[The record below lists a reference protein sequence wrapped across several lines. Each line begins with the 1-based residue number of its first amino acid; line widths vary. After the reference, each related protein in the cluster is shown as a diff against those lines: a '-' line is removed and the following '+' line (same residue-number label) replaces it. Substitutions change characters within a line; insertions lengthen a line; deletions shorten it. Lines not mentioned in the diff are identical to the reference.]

1 MMTHPSYEELNDYVD
16 ALLDE
21 PSAESLRAHSTTC
34 ADCRCTIAQLEA
46 LRDAARSLPRT
57 ETPPADVWN
66 TIRAATIDNTRAQRA
81 RVLWQLRYQL
91 AAAAVV
97 LLMVASSVT
106 WWIASQQQAT
116 PVAQAPAIAPNTTLA
131 AYHAVEAEYTQAA
144 ADLMRLLEQRR
155 ERMDTAVVRSVEEN
169 LRVMDD
175 AIRKAQ
181 AALLSDP
188 ANYDVAAIL
197 AATQESKL
205 RMLRRA
211 VDAAGGT

>member
-1 MMTHPSYEELNDYVD
+1 MMTHPGYEQLNDYVD

-21 PSAESLRAHSTTC
+21 PRTALLRTHLLGCNECSETVDQLNDLRAT
-34 ADCRCTIAQLEA
+34 
-46 LRDAARSLPRT
+46 ARALPRI
-57 ETPPADVWN
+57 EAPPPDVWAVV
-66 TIRAATIDNTRAQRA
+66 RAATIDNTIGQRR

-97 LLMVASSVT
+97 LLMVASSLT
-106 WWIASQQQAT
+106 WWIASQR
-116 PVAQAPAIAPNTTLA
+116 PPTTIVQSVPSGNIDLA
-131 AYHAVEAEYTQAA
+131 AYRTVEADYTQAA
-144 ADLMRLLEQRR
+144 ADLMKVLEQRR

-169 LRVMDD
+169 LRVMDE
-175 AIRKAQ
+175 AIRNAR

-188 ANYDVAAIL
+188 ANKDVAALI

-211 VDAAGGT
+211 VSAVGGT

>member
-1 MMTHPSYEELNDYVD
+1 MMMHPGYDELNDYAD

-21 PSAESLRAHSTTC
+21 PRAAAVRTHLMGCTECSETVDQLDDLRAT
-34 ADCRCTIAQLEA
+34 
-46 LRDAARSLPRT
+46 ARALPRSVAA
-57 ETPPADVWN
+57 PAEVWAVV
-66 TIRAATIDNTRAQRA
+66 RAATIDNTVAQHR

-97 LLMVASSVT
+97 LLMVASSLT
-106 WWIASQQQAT
+106 WWIASQRPPTMIVQGGPAGNIDL
-116 PVAQAPAIAPNTTLA
+116 VAYRTA
-131 AYHAVEAEYTQAA
+131 EAGYTQAA
-144 ADLMRLLEQRR
+144 ADLMNVLEQRR

-169 LRVMDD
+169 LRVMDN
-175 AIRKAQ
+175 AIRNAR

-188 ANYDVAAIL
+188 ANSDLAALL

-211 VDAAGGT
+211 VGAVGGT

>member
-34 ADCRCTIAQLEA
+34 ADCRSTIAQLEA

-66 TIRAATIDNTRAQRA
+66 TIRAATTDNTRAQRA

-116 PVAQAPAIAPNTTLA
+116 PVAQAPAVTSNTTLA

>member
-1 MMTHPSYEELNDYVD
+1 MMTHPGYEELNDYVD

-21 PSAESLRAHSTTC
+21 PRAAAVREHLLGCTECSDTIDQLNDLRAV
-34 ADCRCTIAQLEA
+34 
-46 LRDAARSLPRT
+46 ARALPRS
-57 ETPPADVWN
+57 ETPPADVWAVV
-66 TIRAATIDNTRAQRA
+66 RAATIDNTMAQRR
-81 RVLWQLRYQL
+81 RVLWQLRYHL

-106 WWIASQQQAT
+106 WWIASQRPPITVVQT
-116 PVAQAPAIAPNTTLA
+116 VPSGNIDLA
-131 AYHAVEAEYTQAA
+131 AYRIVEADYTQAA
-144 ADLMRLLEQRR
+144 ADLMKVLEQRR

-169 LRVMDD
+169 LRVMDE
-175 AIRKAQ
+175 AIRKAR

-188 ANYDVAAIL
+188 ANSDVAALL

-211 VDAAGGT
+211 VGAVGGT